1 MNDSS
6 LLNNS
11 QENPDLFWDISSITN
26 KSKAIHFFQSVS
38 SSFCVYSPTVEK
50 IYSNFEVIL
59 PRDHNSGL
67 IVLPNPFA
75 FHDTFNRVNE
85 EAIKSTG
92 ILLFPGEVFQ
102 RKGLIICLTQAK
114 TKKIQHIELDSA
126 SIFLNRLYL
135 RRFNT
140 PFLPILLNGDLK
152 EFKANSPYLHL
163 HRFDP
168 TAVTELSQF
177 EIKSISN
184 TINERFQAM
193 IKNKTHKRAY
203 I

>member
-1 MNDSS
+1 MSDSS
-6 LLNNS
+6 SLNRS
-11 QENPDLFWDISSITN
+11 QDNPDLFWDISSITN
-26 KSKAIHFFQSVS
+26 KTKAIHFFQSVS
-38 SSFCVYSPTVEK
+38 SSFCVYSPTVKK

-59 PRDHNSGL
+59 PKDYHSSL

-102 RKGLIICLTQAK
+102 KKGLIICITQSK
-114 TKKIQHIELDSA
+114 TKKVQHIELDSA
-126 SIFLNRLYL
+126 SVFLNRLYQ

-152 EFKANSPYLHL
+152 EFKAKSPYLHL

-168 TAVTELSQF
+168 TAVTGLSQF
-177 EIKSISN
+177 EIRSITA
-184 TINERFQAM
+184 TISERFQSM
-193 IKNKTHKRAY
+193 LNN
-203 I
+203 